1 MKNEKLKMKNK
12 DLISI
17 SDLERSKI
25 VEMFDLA
32 DKIKMN
38 KGNYA
43 DCLKGKILGL
53 LFQKPSTRT
62 RVSFEVGMRQLGGG
76 ALYLSP
82 EEVGLGK
89 REATKD
95 VAKVL
100 SRYLDAIAAR
110 TYSHSEVLELAKY
123 STVPVIN
130 ALTDLLHPCQALSDL
145 YTLKAKKGKLEG
157 LTISFVGDGN
167 NVLHSLL
174 YGCSKLGVNL
184 RIAAP
189 EGYEPDKN
197 ITEEAVNLAS
207 NTGAQIFLTSNPE
220 EAVQKADV
228 LYTDVWVSMGQEKE
242 REERLKVFKPYQ
254 VNQRLV
260 SLASPDVLVMHC
272 LPAHRG
278 EEITDDVLDG
288 SNSIVFDQA
297 ENRLHLQKAIL
308 VMLLS
313 DKTT

>member
-1 MKNEKLKMKNK
+1 MKNK

>member
-1 MKNEKLKMKNK
+1 MKLKN
-12 DLISI
+12 LISI
-17 SDLERSKI
+17 SDLSVSQIEEI
-25 VEMFDLA
+25 FVLA
-32 DKIKMN
+32 DRIKSDKN
-38 KGNYA
+38 SFAN
-43 DCLKGKILGL
+43 CLNGKTLAL

-62 RVSFEVGMRQLGGG
+62 RVSFEVGMRQLGGE
-76 ALYLSP
+76 AIYLGP
-82 EEVGLGK
+82 EEVGLGS

-100 SRYLDAIAAR
+100 SRYLDAIVAR

-145 YTLKAKKGKLEG
+145 YTIRGKKGKLKG

-184 RIAAP
+184 RFATP

-197 ITEEAVNLAS
+197 IMKKATKIAS
-207 NTGAQIFLTSNPE
+207 NTGAQVFLTSNAE
-220 EAVQKADV
+220 EAAEKADV

-242 REERLKVFKPYQ
+242 REERLKAFKPYQ
-254 VNQRLV
+254 VNQELV

-288 SNSIVFDQA
+288 PHSIVLDQA

-308 VMLLS
+308 VMLLGGEE
-313 DKTT
+313 

>member
-1 MKNEKLKMKNK
+1 
-12 DLISI
+12 
-17 SDLERSKI
+17 
-25 VEMFDLA
+25 
-32 DKIKMN
+32 
-38 KGNYA
+38 
-43 DCLKGKILGL
+43 
-53 LFQKPSTRT
+53 
-62 RVSFEVGMRQLGGG
+62 MRQLGGE
-76 ALYLSP
+76 AIYLGP
-82 EEVGLGK
+82 EEVGLGS

-100 SRYLDAIAAR
+100 SRYLDAIVAR

-145 YTLKAKKGKLEG
+145 YTIRGKKGKLKG

-184 RIAAP
+184 RFATP

-197 ITEEAVNLAS
+197 IMKKATKIAS
-207 NTGAQIFLTSNPE
+207 NTGAQVFLTSNAE
-220 EAVQKADV
+220 EAAEKADV

-242 REERLKVFKPYQ
+242 REERLKAFKPYQ
-254 VNQRLV
+254 VNQELV

-288 SNSIVFDQA
+288 PHSIVLDQA

-308 VMLLS
+308 VMLLGGEE
-313 DKTT
+313 